1 MNCRCIVP
9 GRLCS
14 TSLVIFLG
22 TLFLTCVS
30 PQRAFAV
37 LNTVTIQRGSSPNG
51 PIDGFIRTSG
61 TFVTAQNFGASSNAV
76 RNSVT
81 FSAAG
86 IGINPAGTNWATVGG
101 AVDVSLGGY
110 AAIDPL
116 FFSEIWGNN
125 PVTLTYSNLNPARV
139 YLVQML
145 HGEPRSCCAGNF
157 STNVFVTSSATLP
170 VPAFSFGN
178 SVAGENPPNYL
189 DRAIVEVELT
199 GITYFN
205 YRMYSGDGR
214 GGSIAGFQVRD
225 ISAPLVTTLPA
236 TTITS
241 NAAVLNA
248 TVDPNNTAAKAY
260 FQFGTTTNYGS
271 FTVTNNLT
279 ATNIALAVSNS
290 ISGLSPGTTYHFRVV
305 GTSSLGTNFGTD
317 LTFTTSP
324 LLPTVTTLAATT
336 ITTNSAMLNGT
347 VNPGNGV
354 TAAYFQYGLTTNYGS
369 FTATNLLAAG
379 NTTLALTNT
388 VTGLAPETT
397 YQFRLVASNSSGLV
411 LGTNLAF
418 KTARLPII
426 VVTNGADSGPGS
438 LRQAILDSVSGD
450 TILFDA
456 SLSGTSILLTS
467 GHLLLTN
474 ILTIDAST
482 LSGGI
487 QLNGNSASRIFQVA
501 SGATVVLNA
510 LTLTNGS
517 VVGNGGGFGGGINIV
532 SGGSLTLNNSTITGC
547 QGNYGG
553 GIFNGA
559 ALTVNNSTIMGCS
572 ASYEGGAVAS
582 SSFLRVNNSTFT
594 GCAAAFYDS
603 AGISTWGG
611 MSLSNSIVAG
621 NAPGNI
627 FGGYGGT
634 NNLTSGDPQLA
645 PLGNYGGPTPTM
657 PPLPGSPAIDA
668 GNDAAINTVATDQ
681 RGYSRKAGAHVDIGA
696 VELQTPALVVTTNAD
711 SGAESLRQLVSQA
724 DVSTTITFA
733 PGLSGQT
740 ILLTNGQIS
749 LSKILTLDG
758 STLTNGIALNGNAIS
773 RIFEVSTNAIISLN
787 ALTLTNGLDL
797 NATALTSGAAGGG
810 GGGAIRNGGTL
821 TMNQCRVAGNQALFG
836 GGLRNEGTLTVNQ
849 STVRENSA
857 LGNNGGGINNAG
869 ALVLNQSSIS
879 GNVATNSGGGIR
891 NAAAGSLSLNQCTI
905 SGNSAPQGAGLS
917 HASTS
922 ASSLINCT
930 LAENTA
936 TNILGGAAQTLG
948 GAMIVTGAG
957 PLALKNCTLAGNTGS
972 LAGGG
977 FFIQSPGN
985 VSLQNVIIADN
996 SATLGPDIYFGS
1008 GTIPRANFNLIGDNS
1023 TVTGMFPAGYPN
1035 ANGDF
1040 VGTAAAPLASGL
1052 APLGNYGGTTE
1063 TMLPLAGSPAIDNGS
1078 DLVTNTVTVDQ
1089 RGLAR
1094 LVGFHVD
1101 LGATEFTGLASAP
1114 LVVTQPASVQR
1125 LTVATLNATVTP
1137 NSAVT
1142 TCYFQYGTSTNYGSL
1157 SPSIQLSSGSTS
1169 VSFVLT
1175 NLEALTTYHFRAVAS
1190 NSFGT
1195 VFGTNLT
1202 FFTVS
1207 YNPVVVQEADANG
1220 SVDLSIRTNG
1230 LQLAAANFGS
1240 LANVVRNGVTF
1251 PAAGLAGNPV
1261 GSNWAAVGAVTDSDL
1276 GGYANID
1283 PLFFSELWGGEPI
1296 TVTCSNLNPA
1306 RIYLVQVLHGE
1317 PRSCCAG
1324 SFFNNYFST
1333 SANATIPVPAF
1344 TFGNGIAGENPPN
1357 NLDRAIVEVE
1367 LTGITSFS
1375 YLMWGGSG
1383 RGPSIAGFQLR
1394 DLQPAMPGSSPAT
1407 LTGLTQLPN
1416 GTFQFSFTNQPG
1428 ASFTVF
1434 TSTNVALPANEWLN
1448 LGAVPET
1455 PPGSGQFQFTD
1466 LEATNHPQRYY
1477 RVRTP

>member
-1 MNCRCIVP
+1 ME
-9 GRLCS
+9 RLCS
-14 TSLVIFLG
+14 TLPVIFLG
-22 TLFLTCVS
+22 TLFLTWVS
-30 PQRAFAV
+30 SQRAFAV
-37 LNTVTIQRGSSPNG
+37 LNTVTIQRGSSPTG
-51 PIDGFIRTSG
+51 PIDGFIRTNG
-61 TFVTAQNFGASSNAV
+61 TFVAAYNFGASSNAI

-81 FSAAG
+81 FTAAG
-86 IGINPAGTNWATVGG
+86 IGINPAGFNWATVGA

-116 FFSEIWGNN
+116 FYSEIWGNN
-125 PVTLTYSNLNPARV
+125 PVTLVYSNLNPARV

-157 STNVFVTSSATLP
+157 TSNAFVTSSATLS
-170 VPAFSFGN
+170 VPDFSFGN

-199 GITYFN
+199 GITNFT
-205 YRMYSGDGR
+205 YRMYSGAGR

-225 ISAPLVTTLPA
+225 ISAPLVTTLA
-236 TTITS
+236 AATITS

-248 TVDPNNTAAKAY
+248 TVDPNSTAAKAY
-260 FQFGTTTNYGS
+260 FQFGPTTNYGS
-271 FTVTNNLT
+271 FTTTNNLV
-279 ATNIALAVSNS
+279 ATNVALAVSNS
-290 ISGLSPGTTYHFRVV
+290 ISGLLPGTMYHFRVV

-369 FTATNLLAAG
+369 FTATNLLTAG
-379 NTTLALTNT
+379 NATLALSNT
-388 VTGLAPETT
+388 VTGLVPDTT
-397 YQFRLVASNSSGLV
+397 YHFRLVASNSSGFV

-418 KTARLPII
+418 KTARLPLI

-438 LRQAILDSVSGD
+438 LRQAILDSSSGD

-467 GHLLLTN
+467 GQLLLTN
-474 ILTIDAST
+474 LLIIDAST
-482 LSGGI
+482 LPGGI
-487 QLNGNSASRIFQVA
+487 QLNGNSSSRIFQVA

-510 LTLTNGS
+510 LTLTNGAVS
-517 VVGNGGGFGGGINIV
+517 GYGGGINIT
-532 SGGSLTLNNSTITGC
+532 SGGNLTLNNSTIAGC
-547 QGNYGG
+547 SGNYGG

-559 ALTVNNSTIMGCS
+559 ALTVNHSTITGCS
-572 ASYEGGAVAS
+572 AGYEGGAIAS
-582 SSFLRVNNSTFT
+582 SSFFTVNNSTIT
-594 GCAAAFYDS
+594 GCSAPFYES

-611 MSLSNSIVAG
+611 MSLNNSIVAG

-627 FGGYGGT
+627 SGGYGGA
-634 NNLTSGDPQLA
+634 NNITSGDPQLA
-645 PLGNYGGPTPTM
+645 PLGNYGGPTPTL

-668 GNDAAINTVATDQ
+668 GNDSATNTVATDQ
-681 RGYSRKAGAHVDIGA
+681 RGYSRNAGAHVDIGA

-711 SGAESLRQLVSQA
+711 AGTGSLRQLVSQA

-740 ILLTNGQIS
+740 ILLMSGQIP
-749 LSKILTLDG
+749 LNKKFLAIDG
-758 STLTNGIALNGNAIS
+758 SALTNSILLNGNAAS
-773 RIFEVSTNAIISLN
+773 RLFEVSTNASVSLSG
-787 ALTLTNGLDL
+787 LTLTNGLDL
-797 NATALTSGAAGGG
+797 NATALTGGGAGGG
-810 GGGAIRNGGTL
+810 GGGAVRNGGTL
-821 TMNQCRVAGNQALFG
+821 TLNQCKVVGSLALFG
-836 GGLRNEGTLTVNQ
+836 GGLRNEGTLTLNQ
-849 STVRENSA
+849 SLVRQNSA
-857 LGNNGGGINNAG
+857 IGNNGGGINNAG
-869 ALVLNQSSIS
+869 ALFLNQTTVA
-879 GNVATNSGGGIR
+879 GNSATNSGGGVR
-891 NAAAGSLSLNQCTI
+891 NAGAGSVSLSQCTL
-905 SGNSAPQGAGLS
+905 SGNAAPQGAGLS

-922 ASSLINCT
+922 AAILVNCT
-930 LAENTA
+930 FAGNTA
-936 TNILGGAAQTLG
+936 TNILGGALQTLG
-948 GAMIVTGAG
+948 GAMTIFGAG
-957 PLALKNCTLAGNTGS
+957 PMSLKNCTLAGNTAP

-977 FFIQSPGN
+977 FFLQSPGN
-985 VSLQNVIIADN
+985 VTLQNVIVADN
-996 SATLGPDIYFGS
+996 SAALGPDIYFGS
-1008 GTIPRANFNLIGDNS
+1008 GTLTRSNFNLIGNNS
-1023 TVTGMFPAGYPN
+1023 TVPGTFSTGYPN

-1040 VGTAAAPLASGL
+1040 VGSAAAPLASGL
-1052 APLGNYGGTTE
+1052 APLGNYGGATE
-1063 TMLPLAGSPAIDNGS
+1063 TLPPLSGSVAIDNGS
-1078 DLVTNTVTVDQ
+1078 DSVTNTIPVDQ

-1094 LVGFHVD
+1094 WAGFHVD
-1101 LGATEFTGLASAP
+1101 LGASELTGITSAP
-1114 LVVTQPASVQR
+1114 VVVTRPASVPR
-1125 LTVATLNATVTP
+1125 LTAATLNATVTP

-1142 TCYFQYGTSTNYGSL
+1142 TCYFQYGVSTNYGSVTA
-1157 SPSIQLSSGSTS
+1157 PVVLSSGSTS
-1169 VSFVLT
+1169 VSYALT

-1190 NSFGT
+1190 NSFGV
-1195 VFGTNLT
+1195 VFGDDLT

-1207 YNPVVVQEADANG
+1207 YNPVVVQEADASG

-1230 LQLAAANFGS
+1230 VLVASANFGS
-1240 LANVVRNGVTF
+1240 LATVVRNGVTF
-1251 PAAGLAGNPV
+1251 PAAGTNANPT
-1261 GSNWAAVGAVTDSDL
+1261 GPSWAAAGALADPDL
-1276 GGYANID
+1276 GGFASID

-1296 TVTCSNLNPA
+1296 TVACSNLNPA

-1324 SFFNNYFST
+1324 TFFNNYFST

-1344 TFGNGIAGENPPN
+1344 TFGNGIAGENPPH

-1367 LTGITSFS
+1367 LTGITSFT
-1375 YLMWGGSG
+1375 YQMWGGSG

-1394 DLQPAMPGSSPAT
+1394 DLQPALLGSSPAT

-1434 TSTNVALPANEWLN
+1434 TTTNVALPANEWFN